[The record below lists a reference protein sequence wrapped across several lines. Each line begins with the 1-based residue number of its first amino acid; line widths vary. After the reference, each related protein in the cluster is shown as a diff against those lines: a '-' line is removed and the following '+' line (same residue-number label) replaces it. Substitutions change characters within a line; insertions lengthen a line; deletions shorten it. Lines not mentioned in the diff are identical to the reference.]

1 MMVILEWVKK
11 MKNKFLRILLSL
23 LLIITPLSLSACSNK
38 STGVSGGGINGIVHE
53 GIYESCIKG
62 GSVSAAGKSI
72 TIDGTEIKMPIDW
85 NYANTHQDNYEG
97 NNWSGDDAARG
108 IGIFNCNEEGDNS
121 QEFADAYAVNMRW
134 EYCSYGSQHGGY
146 SHHVNY
152 KGKDATGTYEV
163 GGTDETCVSGGKII
177 NQGPAD
183 AKQIEAYKKARILVY
198 NPQTGKACVC
208 GVGFNAYDTQGQFK
222 GNCNWGG
229 APLALLGG
237 ITKKV
242 SSTIGAE
249 QNKSVLELYFVD
261 PSTPLGECNFQGAN
275 ISSGGSSSGSHN
287 GCKDTSSVDAS
298 SAANLAVSAAFDKDK
313 PDFPGH
319 EMITDQVSGS
329 NGSSKCPTTELAQK
343 LRELATNGADNH
355 SADCGYF
362 VSSIVRLTL
371 DKDYPTGYVPTQIEY
386 CQNSDKWETVTSGS
400 ISSILK
406 DKDKLQPGDVFS
418 CSHHTFMYVGN
429 EAIKQQFDYVGD
441 TLDVVSASQ
450 DEYGPQLQSLSGFY
464 AGSDSTYTV
473 FRCKTTD
480 PMKDSS
486 GKEIVKQVSSN

>member
-1 MMVILEWVKK
+1 
-11 MKNKFLRILLSL
+11 
-23 LLIITPLSLSACSNK
+23 
-38 STGVSGGGINGIVHE
+38 
-53 GIYESCIKG
+53 
-62 GSVSAAGKSI
+62 
-72 TIDGTEIKMPIDW
+72 
-85 NYANTHQDNYEG
+85 
-97 NNWSGDDAARG
+97 
-108 IGIFNCNEEGDNS
+108 
-121 QEFADAYAVNMRW
+121 
-134 EYCSYGSQHGGY
+134 
-146 SHHVNY
+146 
-152 KGKDATGTYEV
+152 
-163 GGTDETCVSGGKII
+163 
-177 NQGPAD
+177 
-183 AKQIEAYKKARILVY
+183 
-198 NPQTGKACVC
+198 
-208 GVGFNAYDTQGQFK
+208 
-222 GNCNWGG
+222 
-229 APLALLGG
+229 
-237 ITKKV
+237 
-242 SSTIGAE
+242 
-249 QNKSVLELYFVD
+249 
-261 PSTPLGECNFQGAN
+261 
-275 ISSGGSSSGSHN
+275 
-287 GCKDTSSVDAS
+287 
-298 SAANLAVSAAFDKDK
+298 
-313 PDFPGH
+313 
-319 EMITDQVSGS
+319 MITDQVSGS
-329 NGSSKCPTTELAQK
+329 NGSSKCPTTDLAQK